1 MNKLYAIDNLKKN
14 NWVLDTNELGAF
26 YNDLHIGFTDD
37 APIVHFKNLKF
48 GFELKQGDNI
58 KQYGVYPPTGVKY
71 VQSDQK
77 YLTTVRLKTTPTE
90 TYELYLWAENADT
103 RIEKTFTLEIPKP
116 KQPYPSWNWEKDT
129 LTWESP
135 IPYPQDDN
143 EYEWDEETKNWK
155 LYKEE
160 IE

>member
-1 MNKLYAIDNLKKN
+1 MNKIYAIDNLKTN
-14 NWVLDTNELGAF
+14 NWVLNTNELGAF
-26 YNDLHIGFTDD
+26 YNDLHIGFTDK

-58 KQYGVYPPTGVKY
+58 KQYGVYPPAGLKY

-116 KQPYPSWNWEKDT
+116 EQPHQSWNWEQDT
-129 LTWESP
+129 LTWNAP

-143 EYEWDEETKNWK
+143 EYEWDETTQNWQQ
-155 LYKEE
+155 
-160 IE
+160 IEG